1 LILNSCR
8 KWSIVL
14 CGENCP
20 RRCYTIVCEVSV
32 NVLNKIALRGTK
44 HLFSLAL
51 VALLT
56 LCGAWGATTTYSSD
70 TTLDNYTIA
79 AGDEIIVTGG
89 TLTCANGFTINGT
102 LTINGGTVVTSG
114 GVATNLGTI
123 TIASGAT
130 CSFQNGVTN
139 GSATNATATITNSG
153 TITSSGTITN
163 YGVITNNASST
174 ITITGNALVNES
186 TGSISNSGTITAGT
200 SITNYGAITNASTGT
215 LQSTT
220 GSISNE
226 GTITNSGSV
235 TNGAGSISNTGTINN
250 ESGGSV
256 SGTISGTGTVN
267 NNGGSVNGY
276 SMSYTPTPA
285 KGSTT
290 TVTVSSTATFSELY
304 LVCAVTDGTATTDEP
319 YTVNGTAYSASQ
331 NVSITSISP
340 TYSGSLYSTTF
351 TIEYPATID
360 TGDGLSVTVYESSA
374 KATTIGTVSY
384 IASAADTTYYWVGG
398 TSASWTVLTNWVT
411 TDGGST
417 NPSVAPSATSVITIP
432 STATNWPEIPAGT
445 TVASLTNKGTVTLSG
460 AFTCSGA
467 FVNSGTVNTSGGSV
481 AVGSATES
489 GVWNYTGG
497 TVQKISGL
505 TYNQLYL
512 SGAVTVSGS
521 ISGAVKVTGAYTV
534 TLGGDTAFSGAVTVS
549 GNTTFATGVHALV
562 FISAVNPSS
571 GKTYSLTLKDAGTTT
586 FSSTV
591 GTSHS
596 FASFASEGP
605 VVLAG
610 GRIAT
615 SSDSGGTQTYSSTL
629 TGPAT
634 GTLFIESDGA
644 VTCSGLLTADSL
656 LLSYKNT
663 SGTGAF
669 TFNSAKINT
678 VAANSIASL
687 SIVNSQ
693 ALTVG
698 EISYGG
704 TAYDGITAGG
714 AVSLSAAGDITLS
727 QAVTTSGT
735 VSVTMTNGGIVNN
748 KSSKDITIGSFTM
761 NGDTTLYAQSK
772 SIAITAL
779 ANTNSKALTV
789 LGSTVTLPADAN
801 VGALTVG
808 DGSTASAAVLSG
820 GMTASSVAI
829 KSNGTVSEGT
839 TAAAI
844 SVGDNWTDE
853 TTAGGFT
860 PNDSTVTFTAASTIA
875 GPTKFN
881 NVVLKDT
888 TSITGASTY
897 VSLTASGLSAKT
909 LTVGGAISVTTLA
922 LTGADGTHALT
933 VTGTGAITLPSSQA
947 TGNYLSIGNDIL
959 IKDAGGTTAGVK
971 YSATNSSPTAGASV
985 ANYNAVLA
993 HGWNLSAGA
1002 MTYTW
1007 NGSSSSVW
1015 SLAANWNTGIVPSTS
1030 SDTIVIPALTGG
1042 SFTSS
1047 PYYPVIDSASVSCAS
1062 LTVAEGA
1069 KLNANGKPITIAN
1082 ASGLTNNGTLLLAGT
1097 ETISLASGSVVNG
1110 TNSTVEY
1117 TGASANTSVWG
1128 NSFVNLTIDSG
1139 ATVTCGGDTTVSGT
1153 LVNGGTLAVDIN
1165 TISFA
1170 AYSDGGS
1177 AGETITFANGGTLTY
1192 TGTAAVA
1199 IDSSI
1204 TGASGAAIVLNGGAG
1219 TTLSGTAT
1227 YNAANITTN
1236 GTLSLPSGTIGAL
1249 TVNAGS
1255 VVSLGAGATTGALTV
1270 TGTLTAAG
1278 TLHATSISLASGS
1291 TFAINGDVTLS
1302 GDWED
1307 NGATFTHNNKTV
1319 TFEPTAT
1326 STISGNTTFYN
1337 LTCSN
1342 QGGKTLSFNSN
1353 CTVSKTLLLSGT
1365 SESSRLTITGNA
1377 VTVTIGSTQ
1386 IGGKYL
1392 AVADTAKPA
1401 IGSFVFTAVNST
1413 TATTTVTNNWNIID
1427 GDLKYIFSTTGN
1439 WETDSN
1445 WSTGV
1450 APSSSATDTIIEVK
1464 SGVTLTFTAVNPAGG
1479 VGAVVSFGTLT
1490 NNGTV
1495 DMIGR
1500 SVSGTEFI
1508 NNGTVQLYGN
1518 NAQTISIATITNNT
1532 GSVVQYDGTDDATR
1546 LFGTSYDTLKTTG
1559 ASKKLDFNSA
1569 TITISSLVSSGTLE
1583 IDAAGLTIN
1592 GATLGGAT
1600 VISSDALTLGGA
1612 IDGGANTITIK
1623 PLTSS
1628 VKTYLGAES
1637 GALSLTYAE
1646 LDDIT
1651 TSGTLTIGSSST
1663 SGTISIAGDVSPLNA
1678 SGAVVLQNTTG
1689 GIVVSKNIA
1698 TKGSLALVT
1707 TGAVSGAGQ
1716 ISVNGG
1722 SGMLAISASSGIT
1735 LNNSLG
1741 NLASSVALENSST
1754 NDISYVSDCAFTVAA
1769 KNSMASG
1776 AISLEN
1782 KLDSTGTITVG
1793 ELTGASGTTVS
1804 GVVTGGTVTFT
1815 TSNAAVTQAS
1825 AKLVSAGTLAFAT
1838 GTGDVSLADTAN
1850 AFAAVHGTGGA
1861 VTLSDKDGY
1870 TVDSTKISGSGNVT
1884 LSAASSGAIT
1894 LQGDVISTGSGTSVT
1909 FDNPVVV
1916 DADCSVKA
1924 TGGPIVFE
1932 TAATINDSAP
1942 ANTHTLTVDAGVSA
1956 GTVTF
1961 GGEIGAT
1968 RVIKGLVVT
1977 ASTTAINGGSV
1988 AATIQNYTTAITSG
2002 TTSLSLVSYAAS
2014 DGAITFGGAVNMAGQ
2029 SLFITDVS
2037 GTVTQSAAITADAL
2051 LLAEAGTFTLEKANI
2066 ITTLAASTGVGAISF
2081 TNSGSFSVGK
2091 VNTVSGIT
2099 RTGDITLTAT
2109 TGSITLAADVITS
2122 GTGKIIFAADVI
2134 TSGASRSVTAGSG
2147 AISFSKTINGES
2159 AETTAFG
2166 INTTGTLTI
2175 GGAIGATTLASLTVG
2190 SASSPATEIVLNG
2203 GTAATTGSQF
2213 YYGPVTLGVAGAES
2227 FTASTTSFMG
2237 NLTGNTNSVTV
2248 TGNASFGS
2256 STTNTVKSISE
2267 LSVTGNA
2274 TITSDT
2280 SVATITVDGTTTI
2293 ASTSIATTGTQVYG
2307 GAVTLSTS
2315 LTSGTTLTANNG
2327 ATLQLVTFKDS
2338 ITGNGKSLGIAGNAD
2353 VGSATTNTVSGVNAF
2368 SVTGTAKITSVLNS
2382 VATIDITGAATIASP
2397 TIISTGAQSY
2407 HDTITLA
2414 ASTTLTALNGA
2425 TAQTISL
2432 GKDITTG
2439 GTYSIVIDGNAV
2451 LSDGNHAVTVP
2462 SITFGYKLDGT
2473 TITGTTGNANLSI
2486 DVGSDTGTIT
2496 FAGAVG
2502 SSVALGNVT
2511 IRGIATFENN
2521 FVQGTSNNF
2530 TLTSGKISVG
2540 VYAFIAGDVVLTS
2553 GTFTQTGNNKTAT
2566 GGPYAQTTNSITTTT
2581 GTVMDWDATDAGGTL
2596 GIGGIDAEGALSF
2609 HLKDIE
2615 ISGTLTVKKSITL
2628 LDLIVLNTGK
2638 VIINDGA
2645 TLNVMRHVR
2654 MDDGSSFTNSGTGVL
2669 CLTNTTAVSV
2679 TDKNGV
2685 IKDNTTGKQN
2695 FGNVIITQGST
2706 TKTFSTSFKATA
2718 LTMSDSTSAFATI
2731 TFADLTAATITN
2743 GTTTITPLFPIYFNG
2758 TTTVTNPVVFYTTGV
2773 VSLGDGGDSGTT
2785 ADQITFDVGMTHT
2798 AGDTYLGCKLKTSAD
2813 SISVASAKLIQNT
2826 TIATANRNCAFDGTI
2841 TNGTSYAL
2849 TLDAGTGAISFGG
2862 SVGSSTVALG
2872 ALSVKAGSVTV
2883 NGNITAAS
2891 VVFDST
2897 PVVLKNNCT
2906 LTTSGS
2912 NGKVEFGSTL
2922 DDNTSG
2928 GHALTIASGTG
2939 ALAFAGKIGSVLP
2952 LKSLTVSSCGT
2963 CTFKASCN
2971 VSGDV
2976 SVKNSGLLLSMEDAD
2991 ITLAGSF
2998 VQTGTGLNQLAGGI
3012 ITTGSNAISFSS
3024 DVYLYGST
3032 GAMTLGGGTGKI
3044 KCNANVHIAA
3054 GGKSVAI
3061 NSPLEAVNFALYGG
3075 AVTLGTNATVTT
3087 TKDVILLG
3095 GNGFD
3100 DSTAADGESSVTELF
3115 TYKNKSRSTA
3125 AISLNSN
3132 PSSETASSAFPEK
3145 YPDGSAMPSS
3155 YNATLA
3161 GGTTITAGQ
3170 NFYDNGVSL
3179 SGLTLR
3185 LKDNTAQTDAF
3196 AEAYNCTLTSVTVS
3210 AISGTA
3216 YLAAAEG
3223 CTDSGGNNANVCFSR
3238 PKLLVSTASGSG
3250 TYTVYDDVIRVEF
3263 VDSKSGSQIAIENSN
3278 NEISKAFA
3286 NGMLSY
3292 TDGATSVTFTGAYTD
3307 ADCQTSTDGKGDLA
3321 VFFIKASKSWNTD
3334 ATGISSGETESTTRS
3349 GVHSSAVP
3357 YITIFKA
3364 RSDVY
3369 ESLRDCHKNRIAQYY
3384 GDPSATDF
3392 DVDGDGTNDSNS
3404 TSGKGRFT
3412 AVVDRCAPVLVAAYT
3427 GQELHTSYDS
3437 MTGASSQP
3445 EYDAH
3450 NFIEFQYSEAVNIGD
3465 ISASGGD
3472 KNIRAQSSFSSAS
3485 EHGGAI
3491 TNSGS
3496 GIVVA
3501 GYASIASGKVTAGER
3516 VLSGSTYSG
3525 SASTTIHSLYRTFS
3539 TTAQSFASDAVQTHR
3554 IRIAVAGFVD
3564 GTVVANGKTYHNW
3577 NGYVT
3582 SAETP
3587 SGTVTPSANNFITD
3601 KMANA
3606 IDAVGATKHTLTAV
3620 TVNSFT
3626 ATMGASVAADTT
3638 LYGPWDTSRPQYAL
3652 YFMQTTTE
3660 NTDADQIWNKGS
3672 TLYKNAD
3679 GNSQFEMIGTTSAT
3693 TSLYLDRIEFHVFD
3707 NTPTYSFT
3715 ADPYNW
3721 VSRNGWYEKG
3731 NTDAPYENAYD
3742 ISGGS
3747 RSTASKGKTNR
3758 TAGGIRRSS
3767 LDKATTAFS
3776 YVSSVNEST
3785 TRSFKD
3791 SDILQTSRSPFF
3803 TYATNEALSTP
3814 APTDD
3819 SLYFALFLNAADS
3832 ALPLTTTFSVT
3843 YSDSACFITDL
3854 AGNLITNTGSGTL
3867 KSIDRVVPEFSLNA
3881 AAVGKNELYMV
3892 FSKKLS
3898 SAINDD
3904 FSIVSKA
3911 LEFITMDSNPNS
3923 DTVTLSDLSFTGEWS
3938 RKYENGNVSCVVFKL
3953 NRAVTLSDIE
3963 NTWIRVKKPTTTQ
3976 LDPITGTD
3984 AYVTPIIDSY
3994 GNYMNYYSCHAL
4006 SDFAINAV
4014 LPTFAY
4020 DITDDGAGN
4029 MTEANALNI
4038 IHDFTGSKTNE
4049 NRVIVGKD
4057 IKMQVNIANAR
4068 DANNSGTV
4076 ATSDKPI
4083 VFFDSSVTGTV
4094 ADLYNKVT
4102 GATSN
4107 VWLPIALP
4115 SFITTANKPQNPDGL
4130 AQIDAE
4136 SSADGFLRYY
4146 TIPDATEDG
4155 SFGWKSKDDVQFL
4168 FGLTD
4173 SSGKTITIDN
4183 DGDQDASTEK
4193 IPLYALRL
4201 DDEND
4206 ITSFDIWQF
4215 SMVSKKLQRGGVTIL
4230 NNVINPTNNEEAVV
4244 EVDATE
4250 GNLVVAVMTIDGN
4263 VIKYLEHAKVTAGTH
4278 YYRWNGKNNAGNAVA
4293 RGLYFVRVVG
4303 EGIDETR
4310 KVMVVK

>member
-1 LILNSCR
+1 M
-8 KWSIVL
+8 
-14 CGENCP
+14 
-20 RRCYTIVCEVSV
+20 

-70 TTLDNYTIA
+70 TTLADWQTIA
-79 AGDEIIVTGG
+79 AGDTVIIYG
-89 TLTCANGFTINGT
+89 C
-102 LTINGGTVVTSG
+102 TVSFSG
-114 GVATNLGTI
+114 G
-123 TIASGAT
+123 
-130 CSFQNGVTN
+130 FE
-139 GSATNATATITNSG
+139 NSG
-153 TITSSGTITN
+153 TIIVRNNGTITVGN
-163 YGVITNNASST
+163 WATNTSTGVITVESGSTASLQGMTNA
-174 ITITGNALVNES
+174 
-186 TGSISNSGTITAGT
+186 GSIDNSGAITTVSDFNNSGTVKNSGTITA
-200 SITNYGAITNASTGT
+200 
-215 LQSTT
+215 QS
-220 GSISNE
+220 NL
-226 GTITNSGSV
+226 TNS
-235 TNGAGSISNTGTINN
+235 GTINN

-256 SGTISGTGTVN
+256 SGTISGSGTVN

-360 TGDGLSVTVYESSA
+360 TGDGLSVTVYESST

-398 TSASWTVLTNWVT
+398 TSASWTVLANWVT

-417 NPSVAPSATSVITIP
+417 NPTVAPSATSVITIP
-432 STATNWPEIPAGT
+432 STATYWPEIPADT
-445 TVASLTNKGTVTLSG
+445 KVASLTNKGTVTLLG

-521 ISGAVKVTGAYTV
+521 ISGAVKVTGNYTV

-549 GNTTFATGVHALV
+549 GNTTFATGGYALV

-571 GKTYSLTLKDAGTTT
+571 GKTYSLTLKNAGTTT

-634 GTLFIESDGA
+634 GTLLIESDDA
-644 VTCSGLLTADSL
+644 VTCNGLLTADSL

-669 TFNSAKINT
+669 TFSSATINT

-687 SIVNSQ
+687 SIANSQ

-748 KSSKDITIGSFTM
+748 NSSKDITIDSFTM
-761 NGDTTLYAQSK
+761 NGDTTLYAQSG

-789 LGSTVTLPADAN
+789 LGSTVTLPAGAN

-844 SVGDNWTDE
+844 SVGGNWTDE

-860 PNDSTVTFTAASTIA
+860 PNGSTVTFTAASTIA

-909 LTVGGAISVTTLA
+909 LTVDGAISVTTLA
-922 LTGADGTHALT
+922 LTGADGTNVLT
-933 VTGTGAITLPSSQA
+933 VTGMGAITLPSSQA

-1047 PYYPVIDSASVSCAS
+1047 PYYPVIDSALVSCAS

-1153 LVNGGTLAVDIN
+1153 LVNRGTLAVDVKK
-1165 TISFA
+1165 ISFA

-1227 YNAANITTN
+1227 YNAANVTTN

-1326 STISGNTTFYN
+1326 SAISGNTTFYN

-1500 SVSGTEFI
+1500 SVSGTKFI

-1518 NAQTISIATITNNT
+1518 NTQTISITTITNNT
-1532 GSVVQYDGTDDATR
+1532 GSFVQYDGTDDATR

-1600 VISSDALTLGGA
+1600 VISSDALTLGGT
-1612 IDGGANTITIK
+1612 INGDANNITIK

-1637 GALSLTYAE
+1637 GALSLTDAE
-1646 LDDIT
+1646 LDYIK

-1663 SGTISIAGDVSPLNA
+1663 SGTISIAGDVSPSNA

-1707 TGAVSGAGQ
+1707 TGAVSGTGQ

-1769 KNSMASG
+1769 KNSTASG

-1793 ELTGASGTTVS
+1793 ELTGASGTPVS

-1825 AKLVSAGTLAFAT
+1825 AKPVSAGTLAFAT
-1838 GTGDVSLADTAN
+1838 GTGGVSLADTAN

-1861 VTLSDKDGY
+1861 VTLSDNDGY

-1924 TGGPIVFE
+1924 TGGPIVFGTE
-1932 TAATINDSAP
+1932 ATINDSAT

-1961 GGEIGAT
+1961 GGAIGAT

-2014 DGAITFGGAVNMAGQ
+2014 DGAITFGGAVNMATQ
-2029 SLFITDVS
+2029 SLFITDFS
-2037 GTVTQSAAITADAL
+2037 GTVTQSVAITADAL
-2051 LLAEAGTFTLEKANI
+2051 LLAGEGTFTLEKANI
-2066 ITTLAASTGVGAISF
+2066 IAKLAASTGAGAISF

-2109 TGSITLAADVITS
+2109 AGSITLAADVITS
-2122 GTGKIIFAADVI
+2122 GTGKIYFAADVI

-2159 AETTAFG
+2159 AGTTAFG

-2190 SASSPATEIVLNG
+2190 SASSPATKIVLNG
-2203 GTAATTGSQF
+2203 GTAATTDSQF
-2213 YYGPVTLGVAGAES
+2213 YYGPVTLGFAGAES
-2227 FTASTTSFMG
+2227 FTASTTSFMD
-2237 NLTGNTNSVTV
+2237 NLTGNANSVTV

-2280 SVATITVDGTTTI
+2280 SVGTITVAGTTTI

-2368 SVTGTAKITSVLNS
+2368 SVTGTAKITSVLKS

-2397 TIISTGAQSY
+2397 TITSTGAQSY
-2407 HDTITLA
+2407 HDTITLT

-2451 LSDGNHAVTVP
+2451 LSDGDHAVTVP

-2496 FAGAVG
+2496 FKGAVG

-2540 VYAFIAGDVVLTS
+2540 VYAFIAGNVVLKS

-2669 CLTNTTAVSV
+2669 CLTNTTSDSV

-2685 IKDNTTGKQN
+2685 INDNTTGKQN

-2731 TFADLTAATITN
+2731 TFADLTAETITN

-2785 ADQITFDVGMTHT
+2785 ADQITFDGGMTHT

-2826 TIATANRNCAFDGTI
+2826 TIATANGNCAFDGTI

-2849 TLDAGTGAISFGG
+2849 TLDAGTGAISFGD

-3263 VDSKSGSQIAIENSN
+3263 VDSKSGNPIAIENSN
-3278 NEISKAFA
+3278 NEISKAFT
-3286 NGMLSY
+3286 NGMLAY

-3334 ATGISSGETESTTRS
+3334 ATGISAGETESTTRS

-3364 RSDVY
+3364 RSDGEGYVY